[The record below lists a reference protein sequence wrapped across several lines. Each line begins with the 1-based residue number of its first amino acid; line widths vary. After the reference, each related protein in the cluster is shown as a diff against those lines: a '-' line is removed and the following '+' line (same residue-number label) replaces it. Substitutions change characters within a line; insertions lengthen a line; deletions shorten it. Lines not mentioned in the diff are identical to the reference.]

1 MPKDI
6 VISNPRRLDKIKR
19 KILKG
24 GKKNLHVLSD
34 FDRTL
39 TCAFVGGKKV
49 PSLISVLRSSGKY
62 LGEDYAEKAN
72 ALYKKYHPI
81 EINTKLSIKEKKKAM
96 KEWWQNHFELLIKSG
111 LNKKHL
117 EEVARSPKIKFRK
130 GAFELF
136 DFLYNNKIPLIIMS
150 SSGLGGD
157 VIASVLKGAG
167 RLYPNI
173 HIISNTFI
181 WNKKGVV
188 AGIKE
193 PIIHTLNK
201 DEATIKNLSFFPKIK
216 SRKNVLLLGDNIED
230 IGMVKGF
237 KYDNLIQ
244 IGFLN
249 ENIAENLCDYKKTYD
264 ILVLNDSS
272 MDYVNSLLKEIT

>member
-24 GKKNLHVLSD
+24 GKENLHVLSD

-39 TCAFVGGKKV
+39 TCAFVGGEKV
-49 PSLISVLRSSGKY
+49 PSLISVLRSSGEY

-96 KEWWQNHFELLIKSG
+96 KEWWQTHFELLIKSG

-117 EEVARSPKIKFRK
+117 EEVVKSPKIKFRK

-136 DFLYNNKIPLIIMS
+136 DFLNNNKVPLVIMS

-157 VIASVLKGAG
+157 IIASVLERARK
-167 RLYPNI
+167 LYPNI
-173 HIISNTFI
+173 HIISNSFV
-181 WNKKGVV
+181 WDKNGNAVKVKK
-188 AGIKE
+188 

-272 MDYVNSLLKEIT
+272 MDYINSLLKEII